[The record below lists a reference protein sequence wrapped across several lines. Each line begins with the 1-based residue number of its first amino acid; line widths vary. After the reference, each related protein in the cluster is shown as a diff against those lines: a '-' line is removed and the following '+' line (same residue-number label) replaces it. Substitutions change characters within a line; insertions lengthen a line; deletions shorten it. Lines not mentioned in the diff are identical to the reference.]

1 MIKSESKEEGK
12 GKPKEEETLGGVN
25 VLIKGTS
32 LTKAMEV
39 KMQRE
44 KQKGRPV
51 SFSSVVYGAINCL
64 HEKESKNEE
73 AKRIKE

>member
-1 MIKSESKEEGK
+1 MIKSESEEEGEV
-12 GKPKEEETLGGVN
+12 KEEEVLGGVN
-25 VLIKGTS
+25 VLIKGTL

-51 SFSSVVYGAINCL
+51 SFSSVVYEAINCL
-64 HEKESKNEE
+64 YREESKTEGV
-73 AKRIKE
+73 KRTEG